1 MYLKIECDQQLA
13 ELNIKFNG
21 SLGSTVDAVVS
32 TTPNPSSNM
41 NTPRSSAND
50 ILERQSKVVGSGNSG
65 SNDVVLPVTL
75 DITNRDPIVDEDFA
89 SKTY

>member
-32 TTPNPSSNM
+32 TIPTPSSNM
-41 NTPRSSAND
+41 NTPGSSVND
-50 ILERQSKVVGSGNSG
+50 ILERQSRVVGSGNS
-65 SNDVVLPVTL
+65 SNGDVVLPTTP
-75 DITNRDPIVDEDFA
+75 DISNRDPIVDEDFA